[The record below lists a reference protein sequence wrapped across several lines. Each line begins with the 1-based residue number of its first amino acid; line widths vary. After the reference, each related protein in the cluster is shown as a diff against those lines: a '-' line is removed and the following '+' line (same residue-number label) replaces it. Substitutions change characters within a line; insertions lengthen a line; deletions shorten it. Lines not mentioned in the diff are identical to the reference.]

1 MEQYTINNLKMRT
14 LFVVSVMLTV
24 LCSCRHKSTIKSGSY
39 QYDIS
44 YDESH
49 IYIKEYNSV
58 SSYIQNDTIY
68 IIGNK
73 GYTKKGDTYSLFF
86 QTDKDSTIY
95 TYYGFNDYLTVIKKM
110 DNKTYQ
116 TETFEIINNKKR
128 PLMKYIYDRNF
139 HIKDIIMPQV
149 QKKEP

>member
-73 GYTKKGDTYSLFF
+73 GYTKKGKCSGIFLPR
-86 QTDKDSTIY
+86 
-95 TYYGFNDYLTVIKKM
+95 
-110 DNKTYQ
+110 
-116 TETFEIINNKKR
+116 KR
-128 PLMKYIYDRNF
+128 PF
-139 HIKDIIMPQV
+139 II
-149 QKKEP
+149 